1 MATTTVALGERS
13 YEVLIEA
20 GASGRVASFLPEG
33 VEPTTVFII
42 TDENVAPLYLERV
55 EASFTGAGLSAAAA
69 VMGAG
74 ETEKNLSRVE
84 WLYHRMLKAG
94 LDRKSIVV
102 ALGGGV
108 VGDIAGFAAATYM
121 RGIAFMQVPTT
132 IVAQVD
138 SSVGGKT
145 GVDLAEGKNLIGAF
159 HQPVAVV
166 VDPETLATLPRRE
179 VAAGL
184 GEVVKHGVILDAA
197 YFTKLEKLGEGLLE
211 MDAATAVEV
220 VGRSVEIKA
229 DVVSRDE
236 REGGL
241 RAILNFGHTVAHAL
255 EAVTGYS
262 RFLHGEAVAVGMVAA
277 CRIGE
282 ELGMCGGDLAE
293 RTATLCARLGLPVTG
308 EGFSAADIMA
318 AFARDK
324 KSVAGAPRFVLP
336 ERIGTVRIGCEVGA
350 DALARGLSKT
360 GFAP

>member
-1 MATTTVALGERS
+1 MATITVALGERS
-13 YEVLIEA
+13 YEVFIEA
-20 GASGRVASFLPEG
+20 GASARVASYLPEG
-33 VEPTTVFII
+33 LEPTSVFII

-55 EASFTGAGLSAAAA
+55 EASFAGAGLSVETA

-74 ETEKNLSRVE
+74 ETEKKLSRVE
-84 WLYHRMLKAG
+84 WLYHRMLEAG
-94 LDRKSIVV
+94 LDRKSMVV

-121 RGIAFMQVPTT
+121 RGIAFVQVPTT

-159 HQPVAVV
+159 HQPAAVV
-166 VDPETLATLPRRE
+166 IDPETLSTLPRRE

-184 GEVVKHGVILDAA
+184 GEVVKHGVILDAE
-197 YFTKLEKLGEGLLE
+197 YFAKLEKRGEGLLE
-211 MDAATAVEV
+211 MDAATSGEV
-220 VGRSVEIKA
+220 VRRSVEIKA

-262 RFLHGEAVAVGMVAA
+262 RFLHGEAVAIGMVAA

-282 ELGMCGGDLAE
+282 ELGMCGGEVAE
-293 RTATLCARLGLPVTG
+293 RTEALCARLGLPVSG
-308 EGFSAADIMA
+308 EGFSAGDIIA

-324 KSVAGAPRFVLP
+324 KSVGGAPRFVLP
-336 ERIGTVRIGCEVGA
+336 EKIGTVRIGCEVGA
-350 DALARGLSKT
+350 DALEKGLSKA